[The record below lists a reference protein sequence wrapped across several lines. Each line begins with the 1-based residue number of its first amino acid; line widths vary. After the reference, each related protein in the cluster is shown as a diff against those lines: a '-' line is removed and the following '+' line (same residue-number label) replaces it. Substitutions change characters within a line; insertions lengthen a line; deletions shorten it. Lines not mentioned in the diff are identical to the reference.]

1 MFRYLYG
8 KIGHQVE
15 KETTLKSPQKKQ
27 QQKVSL
33 IRLHEQEGKR
43 LNNNKEKHYE
53 NISKEKTNTNRM
65 G

>member
-8 KIGHQVE
+8 KIGYQVE
-15 KETTLKSPQKKQ
+15 KKTTLKSPQKKQ

-43 LNNNKEKHYE
+43 LNNNKEK
-53 NISKEKTNTNRM
+53 NK
-65 G
+65 